1 MINKG
6 YLLENKKRGS
16 YSKTIWISSTIAT
29 REWES

>member
-16 YSKTIWISSTIAT
+16 YSKTIWISSA
-29 REWES
+29 EAACE

>member
-16 YSKTIWISSTIAT
+16 NYKTIWISSA
-29 REWES
+29 EAACE